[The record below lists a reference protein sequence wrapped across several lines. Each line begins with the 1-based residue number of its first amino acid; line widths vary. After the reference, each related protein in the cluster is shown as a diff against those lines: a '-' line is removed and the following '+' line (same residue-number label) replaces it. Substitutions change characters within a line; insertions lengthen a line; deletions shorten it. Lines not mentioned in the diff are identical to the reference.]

1 MNGFYQLTRAI
12 AAICLLAMGGAAA
25 APAYAGPAELAL
37 LQSYL
42 GDWRGR
48 GVLVGANTETVLCR
62 LSLKPGNQDK
72 VNYSGRCSLA
82 GTQLSVA
89 GTMAYIAAS
98 KRYEAVMSSN
108 ATFTGVAIGQKR
120 GNGLIFNLRERD
132 QDEEGKELAITAQI
146 NLARDAINVV
156 FEVIYV
162 ENGDSLRAD
171 VPFSR

>member
-1 MNGFYQLTRAI
+1 
-12 AAICLLAMGGAAA
+12 
-25 APAYAGPAELAL
+25 
-37 LQSYL
+37 
-42 GDWRGR
+42 
-48 GVLVGANTETVLCR
+48 
-62 LSLKPGNQDK
+62 
-72 VNYSGRCSLA
+72 
-82 GTQLSVA
+82 
-89 GTMAYIAAS
+89 
-98 KRYEAVMSSN
+98 MSSN